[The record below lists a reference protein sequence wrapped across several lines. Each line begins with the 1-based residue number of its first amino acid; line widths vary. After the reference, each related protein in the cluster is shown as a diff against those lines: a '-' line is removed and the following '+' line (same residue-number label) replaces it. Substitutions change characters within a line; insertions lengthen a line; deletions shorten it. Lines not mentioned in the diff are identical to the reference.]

1 MFEHTKREN
10 TGYGIFSLENF
21 AAKCRFIEMRNRYMY
36 WHKGENIADTT
47 VDELEKRMRAEQEE
61 LKPLSKEE
69 FIEFYASKK
78 KANL

>member
-1 MFEHTKREN
+1 
-10 TGYGIFSLENF
+10 
-21 AAKCRFIEMRNRYMY
+21 MRNRYMY

-69 FIEFYASKK
+69 FIEFYESKK
-78 KANL
+78 EQTCEGLLFFG

>member
-1 MFEHTKREN
+1 
-10 TGYGIFSLENF
+10 
-21 AAKCRFIEMRNRYMY
+21 MRNRYMY

-69 FIEFYASKK
+69 LCKQKKSKPVK
-78 KANL
+78 GCSFMGNAYFL